1 MSQRTARP
9 DSRRL
14 GVRRLR
20 RRAALREA
28 AYLGALLACAG
39 AAYGVIVLLPS
50 KLKTRRLQAEHTRR
64 AEQVDALR
72 ASIDA
77 LRRDTR
83 ALQDD
88 PWTVER
94 TLRAR
99 LGFLRPGEQ
108 VVQVDSGRSGASPP
122 PAPAPDRDG

>member
-1 MSQRTARP
+1 MTQRTPRP
-9 DSRRL
+9 DSRRV

-28 AYLGALLACAG
+28 VYLSALLACAG

-50 KLKTRRLQAEHTRR
+50 KLKTRALRAEHARR
-64 AEQVDALR
+64 AEEVDHLRESIEALK
-72 ASIDA
+72 
-77 LRRDTR
+77 RDTR

-94 TLRAR
+94 TLRTR

-108 VVQVDSGRSGASPP
+108 VVQGPAEPP
-122 PAPAPDRDG
+122 PSDRGG